1 VRLLLFFFLCCYAQ
15 TIYSQDEIKT
25 EDNLEPILFK
35 NIKEVVVTGQLTDK
49 STEEAV
55 HKIRVITA
63 KQLESGLFT
72 DLGQVLEKELNIRL
86 SQDNILGSSISLQ
99 GISGQNVKILID
111 EIPVI
116 GRLNGNI
123 DLSQISLNNI
133 ERIEVVEG
141 TLSTLYGTDALAGTI
156 NIITKK
162 SSEFK
167 KSFNSYYETVGKYD
181 LDFMLAKDFKNKT
194 IIYQFERNF
203 FNGWS
208 ENQEYKIIPLEEI
221 ADENRFKQ
229 WKPKEQFIN
238 KVQYNIQENDVNIY
252 NYIESFSEKIINRGL
267 PREPYFENAFDE
279 YYYTN
284 RMNIGSNINFKN
296 NNDNIKVLLAYN
308 NYLRVKER
316 FYKDLTTLNSILVE
330 DPSAQDT
337 SSFNLMLV
345 KASISNNEDNNLQ
358 YQFGLEAQ
366 SESAKGDRI
375 LDTRKVQSDYA
386 LFTTIEYKPNN
397 TLTFRPSAR
406 AIYNTNYNAPFIPAL
421 NILLDFSEYKL
432 RFGMAKGFRAPS
444 LKELYLEFV
453 DINHNIVG
461 NENLLAETSSNYHL
475 SNTYKYSMDKTII
488 ITDLNLFYNMIS
500 NKIDLTNSKTIN
512 GQYSYFNI
520 DEYKTKGVSTNINIS
535 RRAIEINMGLSYI
548 GRYNKL
554 SSLYISPEFNFST
567 DYSFSTIFNI
577 DSKNKLNIFYKYVGK
592 IPVFLLDEENI
603 VESYIGAY
611 SLLDISINRRIN
623 EVFILSLGGKNL
635 LNITN
640 ITQINNTN
648 TTHSYSN
655 NSLAVSYGRTF
666 FLSLKLN
673 L

>member
-1 VRLLLFFFLCCYAQ
+1 VRYILFFFLSCYVQ
-15 TIYSQDEIKT
+15 TTYSQEEIKT
-25 EDNLEPILFK
+25 DDNQAPILFK

-49 STEEAV
+49 SIEEAV
-55 HKIRVITA
+55 HKIRIITS
-63 KQLESGLFT
+63 KKLESGLFT

-116 GRLNGNI
+116 GRLNGDI

-133 ERIEVVEG
+133 ERIEVIEG

-162 SSEFK
+162 NPEFN
-167 KSFNSYYETVGKYD
+167 KSFNSYYETVGKYN
-181 LDFMLAKDFKNKT
+181 LDFMLAKNLKNKI

-203 FNGWS
+203 FNGWA
-208 ENQEYKIIPLEEI
+208 ENQQYKLIPSQEL

-229 WKPKEQFIN
+229 WKPKEQFVN
-238 KVQYNIQENDVNIY
+238 KLQYNIQEDDLKMY

-267 PREPYFENAFDE
+267 PRAPYFENAFDE

-284 RMNIGSNINFKN
+284 RMNVGSNINFKN

-308 NYLRVKER
+308 SYLRVKQR
-316 FYKDLTTLNSILVE
+316 FYKDLTTLSSTLVD
-330 DPSAQDT
+330 DPTAQDT
-337 SSFNLMLV
+337 SSFNLILA
-345 KASISNNEDNNLQ
+345 KASISNNNYKDIG
-358 YQFGLEAQ
+358 YQFGIEAQ

-375 LDTRKVQSDYA
+375 LDTRQVQSDYA
-386 LFTTIEYKPNN
+386 LFTTIEYKPNDII
-397 TLTFRPSAR
+397 TLRPSAR
-406 AIYNTNYNAPFIPAL
+406 AIYNTNYNAPFIPAF
-421 NILLDFSEYKL
+421 NVLLDFSEYKL
-432 RFGMAKGFRAPS
+432 RFGIAKGFRAPS

-461 NENLLAETSSNYHL
+461 NENLSAETSSNYQL
-475 SNTYKYSMDKTII
+475 SNTYKLSTSTAV
-488 ITDLNLFYNMIS
+488 ITTDVNIFYNMIS
-500 NKIDLTNSKTIN
+500 NKIDLTNSTTIN

-520 DEYKTKGVSTNINIS
+520 EEYKTKGVSTKINIA
-535 RRAIEINMGLSYI
+535 RNPIEINIGLSHI
-548 GRYNKL
+548 GRYNRL
-554 SSLYISPEFNFST
+554 GDMEMLPDFNFST

-640 ITQINNTN
+640 ITQINNTDAI
-648 TTHSYSN
+648 HSYSN